1 MSKQKK
7 WIGVTLLVLGF
18 IVGAYTL
25 RTAAHPGANMT
36 TTTAA
41 TKAISPAATA
51 APGIRLIDLTPL

>member
-36 TTTAA
+36 TTAA

-51 APGIRLIDLTPL
+51 APGIRVIDLTPL